1 MSGKLLQKTTLDN
14 SDYRLSRWQSWLLIL
29 IAGFVAVALHK
40 VFRWPMELPGRH
52 GLELMAI
59 LIFVRCSMNETY
71 AASLSAVGGILALTL
86 TGHHFMV
93 DGSILFAQGITIDL
107 LYKNIILRHRI
118 SLGLLSIVAGLAH
131 LLKPII
137 KFGYQYG
144 ADIYSDALTHGLFYP
159 ILTHFIFGF
168 VGGLLGW
175 LAWQAIDNV
184 RQSNHL

>member
-29 IAGFVAVALHK
+29 IAGFAAVALHK
-40 VFRWPMELPGRH
+40 VFRWPMDLPGRH

-59 LIFVRCSMNETY
+59 LIFVRCSMSETY
-71 AASLSAVGGILALTL
+71 AATLSAIGGILAFSL

-93 DGSILFAQGITIDL
+93 DSSILLVQGITIDL
-107 LYKNIILRHRI
+107 LYKNIVQRHML
-118 SLGLLSIVAGLAH
+118 SLGLLSVVAGLAH

-137 KFGYQYG
+137 KFSYQYS
-144 ADIYSDALTHGLFYP
+144 ASIYSDSLNQGVFYP

-175 LAWQAIDNV
+175 LAWQAIDNI
-184 RQSNHL
+184 RQSNHQ